1 MVSCQVHN
9 PMIRC
14 PTDNDLAAVERIVEQ
29 SISEILKMFILGVE
43 TGSQQWSQ
51 EQVWSLIKMLA
62 QTEDGTLPYS
72 RVLLS
77 DLFKDDGEAALRALE
92 QAELIAIA
100 SVNGSPETVKPGK
113 PVYRAVFKRLTQNT
127 TLNSRMDLDIFSH
140 LIRMENKSI
149 AKYEEELQLLGSLPK
164 QPRELTPR
172 IQWLLQK
179 VYSSQDKISK
189 YEADSAVLKKVLQS
203 QH

>member
-1 MVSCQVHN
+1 
-9 PMIRC
+9 
-14 PTDNDLAAVERIVEQ
+14 
-29 SISEILKMFILGVE
+29 MFILGLE
-43 TGSQQWSQ
+43 SGAQLWSQ

-62 QTEDGTLPYS
+62 ETENGMLPYN

-92 QAELIAIA
+92 QAELITIV

-113 PVYRAVFKRLTQNT
+113 PVYRTVFKRLTQNT
-127 TLNSRMDLDIFSH
+127 TLSRRMDLGIISQ
-140 LIRMENKSI
+140 LIRAENKNI

-179 VYSSQDKISK
+179 VCSSQDKISR
-189 YEADSAVLKKVLQS
+189 YETDSAGLKKILQS
-203 QH
+203 Q

>member
-1 MVSCQVHN
+1 M
-9 PMIRC
+9 
-14 PTDNDLAAVERIVEQ
+14 EQ

-43 TGSQQWSQ
+43 TGTRQWSQ
-51 EQVWSLIKMLA
+51 EQVWTLIKMLA
-62 QTEDGTLPYS
+62 QAEDGKLSYS

-77 DLFKDDGEAALRALE
+77 DLFKDDGETALRALE
-92 QAELIAIA
+92 QAELINIA
-100 SVNGSPETVKPGK
+100 SVNGSPETIKPGK

-127 TLNSRMDLDIFSH
+127 TLSSRLDLDIFSE
-140 LIRMENKSI
+140 LIRAENKSI

-189 YEADSAVLKKVLQS
+189 YETDSAVLKKILQS
-203 QH
+203 Q